1 MKIYSLANECRLP
14 ATCEVF
20 GAFSSCIPQQGLSR
34 IQRGR
39 TRQAILPDF
48 KFELPHLLG
57 GNPAGGN
64 PGGGNPAAGKVS
76 TLAELK
82 TITYCQSYH
91 FAGARKRGVEL
102 RADKLPAEYVKKARD
117 CDLDY
122 CGTVPG
128 TIGPVE
134 AKLRSY
140 PPLMKLVSGPNAE
153 FSGDTHELLQ
163 VMADCK
169 AQYQCRSQGLEE
181 SEWRV
186 ASNLCYLRR
195 QLSVCAV
202 RSVADSLFCR
212 LQQAGVGPGRGAR
225 LAAQRRALAMAQQER
240 GRKERAAHWLQHT
253 RGHRVLQRGQFLE
266 T

>member
-1 MKIYSLANECRLP
+1 M
-14 ATCEVF
+14 
-20 GAFSSCIPQQGLSR
+20 
-34 IQRGR
+34 
-39 TRQAILPDF
+39 
-48 KFELPHLLG
+48 G
-57 GNPAGGN
+57 GNPARGN

-82 TITYCQSYH
+82 TITFCQSYH
-91 FAGARKRGVEL
+91 FTGANKRGVEL
-102 RADKLPAEYVKKARD
+102 RADKLPAEYLKKARD
-117 CDLDY
+117 CDQDF
-122 CGTVPG
+122 CGTIRG
-128 TIGPVE
+128 TVGPVE

-140 PPLMKLVSGPNAE
+140 PPLLKLVSGPNAE

-163 VMADCK
+163 TMADCK

-186 ASNLCYLRR
+186 ASNLSYLRR

>member
-1 MKIYSLANECRLP
+1 M
-14 ATCEVF
+14 
-20 GAFSSCIPQQGLSR
+20 
-34 IQRGR
+34 
-39 TRQAILPDF
+39 
-48 KFELPHLLG
+48 
-57 GNPAGGN
+57 
-64 PGGGNPAAGKVS
+64 S

-117 CDLDY
+117 CDLYY

-202 RSVADSLFCR
+202 RSVAD
-212 LQQAGVGPGRGAR
+212 
-225 LAAQRRALAMAQQER
+225 
-240 GRKERAAHWLQHT
+240 
-253 RGHRVLQRGQFLE
+253 
-266 T
+266 